1 MELALYG
8 DSSELNNTKERDSI
22 VIATLA
28 LAHYLLLSELQ
39 AKADEAAQPE
49 PYVIKV
55 GESEY
60 ERELKVEAE
69 AKAERLRKEAAKRE
83 KSTTE
88 SKLRARTTNAKPSDA
103 DTNRSWLTFVATAFT
118 AGPESTG
125 KSPGDADYGITASGR
140 HVQQGKT
147 IACPKSIALDTRMEI
162 EGLGVRTCDDRG
174 ADITEGRLD
183 VYFENVADAREFGR
197 RTVRARI
204 IEK

>member
-1 MELALYG
+1 MAL
-8 DSSELNNTKERDSI
+8 S
-22 VIATLA
+22 
-28 LAHYLLLSELQ
+28 HYLLLSELQ
-39 AKADEAAQPE
+39 SKADEAAKPE

-55 GESEY
+55 GESEH
-60 ERELKVEAE
+60 E
-69 AKAERLRKEAAKRE
+69 KAERLRRERAEAKRKEEAKRE
-83 KSTTE
+83 QEAAE
-88 SKLRARTTNAKPSDA
+88 SKLRNRANNANSNGA
-103 DTNRSWLTFVATAFT
+103 DSNRSWLTFEATAYT

-162 EGLGVRTCDDRG
+162 EGLGVRMCDDRG

-183 VYFENVADAREFGR
+183 VYFENEAEAREFGR

-204 IEK
+204 LK

>member
-1 MELALYG
+1 MSCG
-8 DSSELNNTKERDSI
+8 KDCDSI

-39 AKADEAAQPE
+39 TKADEAAKPE

-60 ERELKVEAE
+60 E
-69 AKAERLRKEAAKRE
+69 KAERLRKERAEAKRKE
-83 KSTTE
+83 AKKRAEAE
-88 SKLRARTTNAKPSDA
+88 SKLRNRTTNAKPSDTTA
-103 DTNRSWLTFVATAFT
+103 NRGWLTFEATAFT

-147 IACPKSIALDTRMEI
+147 IACPKSIALGTRMEI

-183 VYFENVADAREFGR
+183 IYFENVADAREFGR

-204 IEK
+204 LK